1 MHEAKQPLE
10 SITVTQSKGL
20 MGASRRFRP
29 PQDVLDWREGDDPRD
44 ATVAP
49 ASCVQRKDYFFA
61 DFAGA
66 AVDAPRDD
74 RDRSEQN

>member
-1 MHEAKQPLE
+1 M
-10 SITVTQSKGL
+10 
-20 MGASRRFRP
+20 
-29 PQDVLDWREGDDPRD
+29 LDWRQSGDDPRD

-66 AVDAPRDD
+66 TVDAPRDD
-74 RDRSEQN
+74 DLDRHRADLKFAVLFHFISFILFSRLVESEK